1 MPPETHYARSG
12 NLLIAYQTV
21 GDGPLDLVL
30 VDQWFSNVDAQWEFP
45 PLARLLT
52 ELASFSRLILLDK
65 RGTGLSD
72 PVSIESLPTIE
83 EWIDDLRAV
92 LDAVGSRRT
101 ALLSGTG
108 AAFMTLVFAATYPER
123 TSALV
128 LVDPSARLARSG

>member
-1 MPPETHYARSG
+1 
-12 NLLIAYQTV
+12 
-21 GDGPLDLVL
+21 
-30 VDQWFSNVDAQWEFP
+30 
-45 PLARLLT
+45 
-52 ELASFSRLILLDK
+52 
-65 RGTGLSD
+65 
-72 PVSIESLPTIE
+72 VSIESLPTIE